1 MAEYRR
7 NEMKTNNAG
16 VQIRTSEH
24 GLVTT
29 SAVSALSGRRLN
41 SAAITSPLPGWP
53 GVFVRF
59 NPGEQQEDRS
69 QLYARAE
76 DFVAKEYPEFKPT
89 LKARTP
95 AALKKTED
103 SH

>member
-1 MAEYRR
+1 
-7 NEMKTNNAG
+7 MKTNKAG
-16 VQIRTSEH
+16 VQIRTAKE

-29 SAVSALSGRRLN
+29 SAVSALSGQQLN

-53 GVFVRF
+53 GVFVRI

-76 DFVAKEYPEFKPT
+76 DFVAKEYPEFKPAT
-89 LKARTP
+89 KVRTP
-95 AALKKTED
+95 ASLKKSEE
-103 SH
+103 

>member
-1 MAEYRR
+1 
-7 NEMKTNNAG
+7 MKTNKAG
-16 VQIRTSEH
+16 VQIRTREQ

-41 SAAITSPLPGWP
+41 DAAITSPLPGWP

-69 QLYARAE
+69 QMYARAE
-76 DFVAKEYPEFKPT
+76 DFVAKEHPEFKPPVRA
-89 LKARTP
+89 KTP
-95 AALKKTED
+95 AALKKSED
-103 SH
+103 

>member
-1 MAEYRR
+1 
-7 NEMKTNNAG
+7 MKTNHAG
-16 VQIRTSEH
+16 VQIRTAKD

-53 GVFVRF
+53 GVFVRLY
-59 NPGEQQEDRS
+59 PGEQQEDRS
-69 QLYARAE
+69 QMYARAE

-89 LKARTP
+89 TKVRP
-95 AALKKTED
+95 SPSLKKSEE
-103 SH
+103 

>member
-1 MAEYRR
+1 
-7 NEMKTNNAG
+7 MKSNNAG

-29 SAVSALSGRRLN
+29 SSVSALSGRRLN

-69 QLYARAE
+69 PMYARAE
-76 DFVAKEYPEFKPT
+76 EFVAKEYPEFKPPV
-89 LKARTP
+89 KARTP
-95 AALKKTED
+95 ASLKKAAE
-103 SH
+103 SE